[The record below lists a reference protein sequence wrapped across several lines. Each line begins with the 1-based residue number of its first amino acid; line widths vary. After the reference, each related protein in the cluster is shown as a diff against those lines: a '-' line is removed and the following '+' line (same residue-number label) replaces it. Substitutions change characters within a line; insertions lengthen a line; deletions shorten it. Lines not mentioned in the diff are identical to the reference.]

1 MIISRGGD
9 AVTDEQLVFVIVNW
23 NSDAA
28 KDKLIRRYYD
38 HIYAFAYRKLGSV
51 DDACDATQDIFI
63 KAINALPTF
72 DNRRAAFKTWL
83 YAIASNHLRD
93 CHKLRH
99 ITEELPEELP
109 DETRFED
116 IVELR
121 GLAEQIMHWLE
132 KTEPNAYK
140 IVELKIFFGMTFEE
154 IGQTLDI
161 PPNTAKTRYYAAVK
175 HCRKEFETFHD
186 GN

>member
-1 MIISRGGD
+1 M
-9 AVTDEQLVFVIVNW
+9 TDEQLVFVIVTL

-51 DDACDATQDIFI
+51 DDAYDATQEIFI
-63 KAINALPTF
+63 KAINALPRF
-72 DNRRAAFKTWL
+72 DKRRAAFKTWL

-99 ITEELPEELP
+99 ITEALPEELP
-109 DETRFED
+109 DEACFED
-116 IVELR
+116 IVEQR
-121 GLAEQIMHWLE
+121 GLAAQIMRWLE
-132 KTEPNAYK
+132 TTDPHAHK
-140 IVELKIFFGMTFEE
+140 IVELKIFFDMTFEE
-154 IGQTLDI
+154 IGQALDI

-175 HCRKEFETFHD
+175 KCRKEFETFHD